1 MDPGDGA
8 GGEVSP
14 TLEVLAGGHTVFSSD
29 GSWLHPLL
37 ELGAF
42 LTSGPRPRGELV
54 AVDKVVGKAAAMIM
68 VHLGIQRVHA
78 GIMSRLA
85 VTFLESRGI
94 PFTYDELVDRVLCR
108 TEELLAEIEDPA
120 EAFRIIKRRAEGAA

>member
-1 MDPGDGA
+1 
-8 GGEVSP
+8 
-14 TLEVLAGGHTVFSSD
+14 
-29 GSWLHPLL
+29 
-37 ELGAF
+37 
-42 LTSGPRPRGELV
+42 V

-85 VTFLESRGI
+85 VTFLENRGI

-120 EAFRIIKRRAEGAA
+120 EAFRFIKRRAEGAA

>member
-1 MDPGDGA
+1 MT
-8 GGEVSP
+8 P

-37 ELGAF
+37 ELDAF
-42 LTSGPRPRGELV
+42 LASGPRPRGELV
-54 AVDKVVGKAAAMIM
+54 AIDKVVGKAAAMIM
-68 VHLGIQRVHA
+68 VHLGIRRVHA

-85 VTFLESRGI
+85 LVFLEGHDI
-94 PFTYDELVDRVLCR
+94 PFTYEELVDRVLCR

-120 EAFRIIKRRAEGAA
+120 EAFRLIKRRAEGAA